1 MRLLPQLFE
10 NNRRWSERLRARE
23 PGFFRRR
30 AAEQA
35 PPYLWIGCAD
45 SRVPAN
51 DVVDLPPGDVFV
63 HRNIANQ
70 VVPSDLNA
78 LSVLAFGIEVLKVR
92 HVIVCGHYGC
102 GGVRAALDSRPAGLV
117 DHWLGHVRAVH
128 RLHREAL
135 DGLDP
140 EARVHRLCELN
151 VLEQARNVAQTPSV
165 RDAWARSQPL
175 AVHGWIYDLEDGLL
189 RDLDVTA
196 EGPEA
201 FDAAYRRAVAAA

>member
-10 NNRRWSERLRARE
+10 NNRRWSARLRSRE
-23 PGFFRRR
+23 PGFFQRR
-30 AAEQA
+30 AVEQA

-78 LSVLAFGIEVLKVR
+78 LSVLAFGIDVLKVR
-92 HVIVCGHYGC
+92 HVIICGHYGC

-128 RLHREAL
+128 RLHRGAL

-151 VLEQARNVAQTPSV
+151 VLEQARNVAQTPLL
-165 RDAWARSQPL
+165 RDAWARGQPL
-175 AVHGWIYDLEDGLL
+175 AIHGWIYDLEDGLL
-189 RDLDVTA
+189 HDLDVTA
-196 EGPEA
+196 ESPEG
-201 FDAAYRRAVAAA
+201 FEQAYRRAVAAP